1 MADQTVRFDWVVDD
15 SQVATAMD
23 KYLGNVEAAQSATD
37 KLGESQEKAFQAGA
51 EALKDQEEALKST
64 IQQKTRYTK
73 EANLAAKATGLLKK
87 EATEAVRGFNV
98 FGVNIGN
105 AVDKLSA
112 LRASTKSAQG
122 GVKGLGG
129 AWRVLN
135 NILKVSVI
143 GAIISVLVSLGTM
156 LTKTQKGLDFLG
168 QASAGLN
175 ATFGVLVD
183 RVVKFGESVIKS
195 FTAIYRLVQG
205 DFTGAF
211 EAATEAGEAAIA
223 TFTGLGTEIAS
234 VVGQAVALEKVLQG
248 VEKSE
253 RRVAGQRALANAE
266 IKRLNLLIEDT
277 TKGYNERIAA
287 AEKLQNI
294 EANLNTQELANA
306 RRRIAVAFG
315 EQEVN
320 DNVLKQIE
328 RIKQGRIDLNDLGL
342 TSSTEA
348 DVDAL
353 LQDVEKLGQLEAT
366 SLEILTTN
374 QNKLNAIRKEQRDR
388 IQAVIEK
395 TQELQNVAADA
406 NADLEGGAA
415 VVEREF
421 QKAIDKVEELKQ
433 AAREIGVDV
442 DFSALEQLAKNQRQ
456 LALDAVK
463 GIRDPFDALPT
474 ALEQTRKDLADV
486 TGKIKQDIVSSV
498 LTPFQQEGLGRDLA
512 LLPGDIIGNL
522 QESLN
527 REAKNKLKL
536 EPDVKDFLVG
546 QFFDIFD
553 SVGEVISLGLE
564 GQAQRQQEVIDR
576 IQQDID
582 KLSNDLNDQLDRQQ
596 KGYANDADA
605 FKQNIE
611 SKEQELAQAQ
621 QRQLELEKKA
631 ARQRLVLDSLQQAS
645 QLSLA
650 VARLISSSAS
660 LGPFGII
667 AAATAG
673 VSFIFSTIAK
683 AKALALENSQPVG
696 FATGTEYVDGPG
708 TWTSDS
714 VPALLSRGERVF
726 TGAQNHKIGG
736 RGVSNEEVV
745 DGYLFG
751 QSVLDYLGK
760 PGTAGAQNLGPVL
773 AILHQTQQELMEL
786 KSGAQI
792 QAMERAYKEAAR
804 ENADRMIQY
813 WETRP
818 VDLVDMKTGDEI
830 RQWKDGNK
838 INRIRIKEGKNE

>member
-1 MADQTVRFDWVVDD
+1 MPDQTVRFDWEVDD
-15 SQVATAMD
+15 SQVAAAMD
-23 KYLGNVEAAQSATD
+23 KYLSNVEAAQAATD
-37 KLGESQEKAFQAGA
+37 KLGDSQEQAFQAGA
-51 EALKDQEEALKST
+51 EALKDQEAALKST
-64 IQQKTRYTK
+64 IQQKTKYTK

-87 EATEAVRGFNV
+87 EATEAVRGVNL

-112 LRASTKSAQG
+112 LRSSTKSAQG

-143 GAIISVLVSLGTM
+143 GAIISVLVSLGAM

-234 VVGQAVALEKVLQG
+234 VVGQAVALERVLQG

-277 TKGYNERIAA
+277 TKGYNERISA
-287 AEKLQNI
+287 AEKLQSI
-294 EANLNTQELANA
+294 EASLNAQELTNA
-306 RRRIAVAFG
+306 RKRIAVAFG

-320 DNVLKQIE
+320 DKVLKQIE

-374 QNKLNAIRKEQRDR
+374 QNKLNTIRKEQRDR

-395 TQELQNVAADA
+395 TQELQNIAADA

-421 QKAIDKVEELKQ
+421 DKAIAKVEELKQ

-442 DFSALEQLAKNQRQ
+442 DFSALEELARNQRQ

-463 GIRDPFDALPT
+463 GVRAPFDELPNS
-474 ALEQTRKDLADV
+474 LERTRQSLKDVTGRIRQDIVTSISTPLQSLDQDLAD
-486 TGKIKQDIVSSV
+486 
-498 LTPFQQEGLGRDLA
+498 
-512 LLPGDIIGNL
+512 LPGDILGNL
-522 QESLN
+522 QDALN
-527 REAKNKLKL
+527 REAKDGLKL
-536 EPDVKDFLVG
+536 PPDVKEFLVG

-576 IQQDID
+576 IQKDID
-582 KLSNDLNDQLDRQQ
+582 KLSSDLNEQVERQQ
-596 KGYANDADA
+596 DGYANDAEA
-605 FKQNIE
+605 FKRNLQT
-611 SKEQELAQAQ
+611 KEQELAQAQ

-708 TWTSDS
+708 SWISDS
-714 VPALLSRGERVF
+714 IPARLSRGERVL
-726 TGAQNHKIGG
+726 TGEQNHAIGG
-736 RGVSNEEVV
+736 RGVSNDDLVN
-745 DGYLFG
+745 GYLFG
-751 QSVLDYLGK
+751 QSVMDHLK
-760 PGTAGAQNLGPVL
+760 SPSSAGPQNLTPIL
-773 AILHQTQQELMEL
+773 SILHQTQQELAEL

-792 QAMERAYKEAAR
+792 RAMERAYKQAAR

-818 VDLVDMKTGDEI
+818 VDLVDIKTGDKI
-830 RQWKDGNK
+830 RQWKEGNK

>member
-1 MADQTVRFDWVVDD
+1 MADQTVRFDWQVDD
-15 SQVATAMD
+15 SQVEKAVQKYIDAIDEVQGKVETLGETQD
-23 KYLGNVEAAQSATD
+23 KAFSKSAQSLNA
-37 KLGESQEKAFQAGA
+37 QEKA
-51 EALKDQEEALKST
+51 LKDN
-64 IQQKTRYTK
+64 IQQQTGYNQEVTEGSKKLSDFEKGVRDATK
-73 EANLAAKATGLLKK
+73 GMGLLERTILGAVQKLASFQV
-87 EATEAVRGFNV
+87 ATKQGEQATTR
-98 FGVNIGN
+98 FG
-105 AVDKLSA
+105 
-112 LRASTKSAQG
+112 R
-122 GVKGLGG
+122 

-135 NILKVSVI
+135 NIIKASVI
-143 GAIISVLVSLGTM
+143 GAVIGALVGL
-156 LTKTQKGLDFLG
+156 LAALRKTQAGIDSLR
-168 QASAGLN
+168 SVTAGLTAALN
-175 ATFGVLVD
+175 VVID
-183 RVVKFGESVIKS
+183 RVISFGTSVFKT
-195 FTAIYRLVQG
+195 FQAIARLVKG
-205 DFTGAF
+205 DLRAAMMAAE
-211 EAATEAGEAAIA
+211 EAADATIA
-223 TFTGLGTEIAS
+223 TFTGLGRELVEVTRKAI
-234 VVGQAVALEKVLQG
+234 ALERVLIA

-253 RRVAGQRALANAE
+253 RRVAAQRALQAAE
-266 IKRLNLLIEDT
+266 ITRLSQAVDDT
-277 TKGYNERIAA
+277 TNSYNKRISAL
-287 AEKLQNI
+287 EDLKNL
-294 EANLNTQELANA
+294 EASLNAQEIDNA
-306 RRRIAVAFG
+306 RRRVAVAFG
-315 EQEVN
+315 ETEVN
-320 DNVLKQIE
+320 DRIIKQIDDI
-328 RIKQGRIDLNDLGL
+328 RKGRIDLNELGL
-342 TSSTEA
+342 TSATEEQ
-348 DVDAL
+348 VDAL
-353 LQDVEKLGQLEAT
+353 LKDVQLLGQLEQE
-366 SLEILTTN
+366 SFDIVFSR
-374 QNKLNAIRKEQRDR
+374 QSKLNDLRQEQRDR

-433 AAREIGVDV
+433 AAREIGIDV
-442 DFSALEQLAKNQRQ
+442 DFSALEQLAENQRQ

-463 GIRDPFDALPT
+463 GIRAPFDALPT
-474 ALEQTRKDLADV
+474 ALEQTRKDLTDV

-512 LLPGDIIGNL
+512 LLPGEIIGNL

-576 IQQDID
+576 IQADID
-582 KLSNDLNDQLDRQQ
+582 RLSSELNDQLDRQQ
-596 KGYANDADA
+596 KGYANDAEA
-605 FKQNIE
+605 FKQNIQ

-751 QSVLDYLGK
+751 QSVLDYLAK
-760 PGTAGAQNLGPVL
+760 PGAAGAQNLGPVL
-773 AILHQTQQELMEL
+773 AILHQSQQELMEL

-830 RQWKDGNK
+830 RQWKEGNK